1 MSDEDQSGF
10 DASAPEARDVAKDA
24 ATDSE
29 TILSLMPHYYRGEV
43 AQKGNLLAR
52 LDLTIDWAIVVVTAV
67 LALAFRSG
75 DSAGYL
81 LLIGL
86 LGVTLFA
93 LFDVRRYRTFDA
105 TRARVRVLEENL
117 FANLLDPE
125 ETPLAEWRTE
135 LAADLRRPTVK
146 VSYWEALSRR
156 LQKVYFPLY
165 ILLGVA
171 WAFRITLYTPGQS
184 WTQTASLPG
193 LPGELVL
200 ASVVVFFAVVTTL
213 TFWPQERHARG
224 EFHGEEAGDWKR

>member
-1 MSDEDQSGF
+1 MPEDEESGF
-10 DASAPEARDVAKDA
+10 DATAPEARDVAREA
-24 ATDSE
+24 AEDTDSF
-29 TILSLMPHYYRGEV
+29 LSLMPHYYRGKV

-67 LALAFRSG
+67 LALAFQGG
-75 DSAGYL
+75 DTAAYL

-93 LFDVRRYRTFDA
+93 LFDVRRYRNFDA

-125 ETPLAEWRTE
+125 EAPLDEWRPE
-135 LAADLRRPTVK
+135 LATDLRRPTVK
-146 VSYWEALSRR
+146 VGYWEALSRR

-165 ILLGVA
+165 LLLGVA
-171 WAFRITLYTPGQS
+171 WVFRITLYTPRES
-184 WTQTASLPG
+184 WAQTASLPG

-200 ASVVVFFAVVTTL
+200 ASVVVFFAGVTAL
-213 TFWPQERHARG
+213 TFWPRERRARG
-224 EFHGEEAGDWKR
+224 EFHGEEPGDWKR